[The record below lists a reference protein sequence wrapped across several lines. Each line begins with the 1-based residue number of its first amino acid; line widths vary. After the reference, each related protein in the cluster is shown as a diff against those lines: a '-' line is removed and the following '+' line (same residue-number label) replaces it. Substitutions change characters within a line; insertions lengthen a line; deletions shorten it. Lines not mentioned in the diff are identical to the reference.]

1 MKKYI
6 LSISLAFLGTLT
18 FAQTFDQPVE
28 YNNFIVEE
36 MNAVVGK
43 NLEYISQSVHS
54 ENFEQIE
61 LKRKNVL
68 KQIESAFNKISTA
81 KPYEKGESLQSEC
94 VEVLNLYKGVFGAEM
109 EEVNL
114 LKESSQASFE
124 AMETYFMAQDKAEK
138 NLARATDRFYKAQKS
153 CLKVHDIQME
163 EMENAEQDNV
173 LQEISDV
180 NEYVRDLY
188 LIYFQMT
195 KYSTIF
201 LEAAGN
207 EDKGG
212 IEGKRKRLAAAAN
225 RASEKLNKME
235 GFKGDETFLKS
246 TKAMVNLYKDLGE
259 NGFVDIVKV
268 VKTKQEDLTQADV
281 DAYNKAIEKLN
292 TETPRLNNDFNQAQ
306 MELLKKHIP
315 KHNVMNN
322 KVKRT

>member
-6 LSISLAFLGTLT
+6 LLIGFTFITTMT
-18 FAQTFDQPVE
+18 FAQTFEQPVE
-28 YNNFIVEE
+28 YNNFIVTQ
-36 MNAVVGK
+36 MNGVVGK

-68 KQIESAFNKISTA
+68 KQIESAHKAISTTKA
-81 KPYEKGESLQSEC
+81 YEKGESLQSEC
-94 VEVLNLYKGVFGAEM
+94 VAVLNLYKGVFGAEM
-109 EEVNL
+109 EEVNI
-114 LKESSQASFE
+114 LKEGSQASFE
-124 AMETYFMAQDKAEK
+124 AMETYFSAQDKAEK
-138 NLARATDRFYKAQKS
+138 NLARATDRFYRAQKS
-153 CLKVHDIQME
+153 FLKSHDIKME
-163 EMENAEQDNV
+163 VSEDEEQNNV

-180 NEYVRDLY
+180 NQYVRDLY

-201 LEAAGN
+201 LESAGN
-207 EDKGG
+207 NDKAG
-212 IEGKRKRLAAAAN
+212 IDGKRKRLVSAAN
-225 RASEKLNKME
+225 RASEKLNKIP
-235 GFKGDETFLKS
+235 GFKGDNAFLNA
-246 TKAMVNLYKDLGE
+246 TKKLVTLYKDLGK

-268 VKTKQEDLTQADV
+268 VKSKQEDLTQTDV

-292 TETPRLNNDFNQAQ
+292 TKAPMLNNEFNKAQ
-306 MELLKKHIP
+306 MELLKKYIP

>member
-1 MKKYI
+1 MKKYLLLI
-6 LSISLAFLGTLT
+6 GLAFISTFT
-18 FAQTFDQPVE
+18 FAQTFEQPVE

-68 KQIESAFNKISTA
+68 KQIESAYDKISTA
-81 KPYEKGESLQSEC
+81 KPYEKGQTLQSEC
-94 VEVLNLYKGVFGAEM
+94 VEVLNLYKGVFGSEM
-109 EEVNL
+109 EEVNV
-114 LKESSQASFE
+114 LKQGSQASFE
-124 AMETYFMAQDKAEK
+124 AMESYFAAQDKAEK

-153 CLKVHDIQME
+153 YLKSHDIKIEVSEDAAQ
-163 EMENAEQDNV
+163 NNV

-188 LIYFQMT
+188 LIYFQMS
-195 KYSTIF
+195 KYSSIF
-201 LEAAGN
+201 LEAVGSNDKAGI
-207 EDKGG
+207 D
-212 IEGKRKRLAAAAN
+212 GKRKRLAAAAN
-225 RASEKLNKME
+225 RAISTLDKMS
-235 GFKGDETFLKS
+235 GFKGDEGFLNS
-246 TKAMVNLYKDLGE
+246 TKENVTFYKDLAE

-268 VKTKQEDLTQADV
+268 IKTKQEDLTQEDV
-281 DAYNKAIEKLN
+281 NAYNEAIEKLN
-292 TETPRLNNDFNQAQ
+292 TKAPPLNNTFNQAQ

>member
-1 MKKYI
+1 MKRYLLLI
-6 LSISLAFLGTLT
+6 GLALVSSAT

-36 MNAVVGK
+36 MNGVVGK

-61 LKRKNVL
+61 IKRKNVL
-68 KQIESAFNKISTA
+68 KQIETAFTNISTA
-81 KPYEKGESLQSEC
+81 KPYEKGESLQAEC
-94 VEVLNLYKGVFGAEM
+94 VEVLNLYKGVFGTEM

-124 AMETYFMAQDKAEK
+124 AMETYFKAQDKAEK

-153 CLKVHDIQME
+153 FLKSHDIQME
-163 EMENAEQDNV
+163 AMENAEQNNV

-180 NEYVRDLY
+180 NEYVRNLY
-188 LIYFQMT
+188 LIYFQMS

-207 EDKGG
+207 EDKAG
-212 IEGKRKRLAAAAN
+212 IDGKRKRLVAAAN
-225 RASEKLNKME
+225 RASEKLNKMS
-235 GFKGDETFLKS
+235 GFKDDETFLKS

-259 NGFVDIVKV
+259 NGFADIVKA

-292 TETPRLNNDFNQAQ
+292 TAAPKLNNDFNQAQ

-322 KVKRT
+322 KIKRT